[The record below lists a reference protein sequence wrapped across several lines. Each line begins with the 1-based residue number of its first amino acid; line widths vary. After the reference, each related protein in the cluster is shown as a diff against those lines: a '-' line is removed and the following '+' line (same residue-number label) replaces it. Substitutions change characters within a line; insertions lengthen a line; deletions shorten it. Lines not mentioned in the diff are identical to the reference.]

1 MTVSNTT
8 SRWAYTGDGATTAFA
23 YGNLIFAATDLKVY
37 VAGVL
42 KTLSTH
48 YTVSGVGTPKTAPSP
63 SSPRP
68 RTAPPC

>member
-37 VAGVL
+37 VAGVHL
-42 KTLSTH
+42 LAAKLETRVTSA
-48 YTVSGVGTPKTAPSP
+48 SAG
-63 SSPRP
+63 
-68 RTAPPC
+68 RTASLRRPERDR